1 MPSFINKALR
11 SAKKAS
17 HAVGFVL
24 GLKDTFPTPAVSVTV
39 SVQRTSLYSTTAATK
54 YEYVYKYEED
64 DNVVDNKWSVVTG
77 TQSLMAAATIIE
89 AREKAIGRAMYDI
102 RKGEVAVCRGMAHI
116 KAREKVIGRIFASAR
131 ECERA
136 VEIREK
142 IVDHVETR
150 MARERDVEIRG
161 KALEIREKISKAR
174 ERASKCTEISVEIRE
189 RAVETHT
196 KAAKRAVASVKAHK
210 KAVNRRIDSV
220 ETREKALEAHKEAV
234 KAREKTVERTIAC
247 IKKHEKVV
255 YRVMACF
262 GECEEAAER
271 TFGRIEPASSTA
283 VQPAESADINSV
295 MPVPDVFQ
303 ASDVSPN
310 TPEEILGSL
319 DTSAP
324 IENMTERSKQARQT
338 RARLEM
344 ALEAL

>member
-64 DNVVDNKWSVVTG
+64 DNVVDNKWSVITG

-89 AREKAIGRAMYDI
+89 AREKAIGRAMDNI

-131 ECERA
+131 ECERD
-136 VEIREK
+136 VEIRE
-142 IVDHVETR
+142 
-150 MARERDVEIRG
+150 
-161 KALEIREKISKAR
+161 KALEIREKIAKAR
-174 ERASKCTEISVEIRE
+174 ERASKY
-189 RAVETHT
+189 
-196 KAAKRAVASVKAHK
+196 
-210 KAVNRRIDSV
+210 SV

-234 KAREKTVERTIAC
+234 KAREKTVERTIAYV
-247 IKKHEKVV
+247 KKHEKVV

-324 IENMTERSKQARQT
+324 IENMTERSKQAHQT

>member
-24 GLKDTFPTPAVSVTV
+24 GLKNTFPTPAVSVTV

-64 DNVVDNKWSVVTG
+64 DNVVDNKWSVITG

-89 AREKAIGRAMYDI
+89 AREKAIGRAMDNI

-131 ECERA
+131 ECERD
-136 VEIREK
+136 VEIRE
-142 IVDHVETR
+142 
-150 MARERDVEIRG
+150 
-161 KALEIREKISKAR
+161 KALEIREKIAKAR
-174 ERASKCTEISVEIRE
+174 ERASKCTEVSVEIRE

-196 KAAKRAVASVKAHK
+196 KAAKRAVTSVKAHK
-210 KAVNRRIDSV
+210 KA
-220 ETREKALEAHKEAV
+220 TREKALEAHKEAV
-234 KAREKTVERTIAC
+234 KAREKTVERTIAYV
-247 IKKHEKVV
+247 KKHEKVV

-319 DTSAP
+319 DTFAP
-324 IENMTERSKQARQT
+324 IENMTERSKQAHQT